1 MNNNGRN
8 NNFSRTRLTRVWFSA
23 RLWIIFLLGWIGIVA
38 ALSLPGT
45 TPESGIV
52 LEVGDVASQDIL
64 APSRLSFYSD
74 VLTQE
79 AREEA
84 AALIPNVYDP
94 PTGGIVRI
102 QVEGLRSVLNYID
115 TVRADA
121 NASEEERLED
131 LVKIEDV
138 HLDSITAQ
146 RILDLTDTRW
156 QVIRL
161 ESVNVLE
168 QVMRSEIREDQLEEA
183 RRTVPAL
190 VGISLSE
197 DQAELVVTL
206 TTPFVTPN
214 SFFNAEATEAAREEA
229 RNEVAEV
236 QTTYA
241 AGETIIGRGEVVE
254 PLHIEALQEYGL
266 LTTPD
271 PWLDIGV
278 RALLVLTLGIAF
290 GLYIY
295 RIHPDQLD
303 NVLVIASLAALFVLS
318 TMAMQFMIP
327 GRTILPYLFPAAMMP
342 ILLTILIGPGLGIL
356 GALIS
361 GAIAGFLAPRGLELA
376 IYVMFSGTL
385 GALVIGRAERLAS
398 FFWAGLSAA
407 AAAVAMVIV
416 FRVPDPSTDLIG
428 KASLIGAGVVSG
440 LLSASL
446 GFGLLLLIGSV
457 LGITTSLQLIELARP
472 DHPLLQLLLRNAPGT
487 YQHSL
492 QVANLAEQAARSV
505 GANPLLTRVGALY
518 HDSGKA
524 LRPQYYIENQVPGQN
539 VHEQLDPATSAGVI
553 VDHINAG
560 LELAQKYRIPEKVQ
574 AFIPE
579 HHGTLETSYQYR
591 TAVEAAGGDDSRIN
605 HADFEYPGP
614 KPQSKETALLMLADG
629 VEAKARAETP
639 KNEAEIDE
647 LVRWVIDDRMK
658 QGQLINVDLT
668 FRDLDTIRRSFVST
682 LKGIYHP
689 RITYPEDERSLAK
702 KVDQPNTEKKP
713 VEDDER
719 ISELE
724 ASDSQNPA

>member
-1 MNNNGRN
+1 MNNNSRN
-8 NNFSRTRLTRVWFSA
+8 NNLSRTKLKRIWFSA
-23 RLWIIFLLGWIGIVA
+23 RLWIIFLIGWIGIVA

-45 TPESGIV
+45 TPDSGIV
-52 LEVGDVASQDIL
+52 LEVGDVAAQDIL
-64 APSRLSFYSD
+64 APARLSFSSE

-79 AREEA
+79 ARDEA
-84 AALIPNVYDP
+84 AATIQDIYDP
-94 PTGGIVRI
+94 PDGSIVRI
-102 QVEGLRSVLNYID
+102 QVEGLRSVLEYVD
-115 TVRADA
+115 TVRADT
-121 NASEEERLED
+121 NASDEERLSD
-131 LVKIEDV
+131 LVKIEDIR
-138 HLDSITAQ
+138 LDSITAQ
-146 RILDLTDTRW
+146 RILDLTDTRG

-161 ESVNVLE
+161 EGVNVLE

-206 TTPFVTPN
+206 TTPFVIPN
-214 SFFNAEATEAAREEA
+214 SFFNAEATQAAREEA
-229 RNEVAEV
+229 RDEVTEV

-241 AGETIIGRGEVVE
+241 AGETIIGRGDVVE
-254 PLHIEALQEYGL
+254 PLHIETLQAYGL
-266 LTTPD
+266 LKTPD
-271 PWLDIGV
+271 PWLEIGV
-278 RALLVLTLGIAF
+278 RGLLVLTLGISF
-290 GLYIY
+290 GLYLF
-295 RIHPDQLD
+295 RIHPEQLE
-303 NVLVIASLAALFVLS
+303 NVLVIATLTALFVLS
-318 TMAMQFMIP
+318 TVSMQFMIP
-327 GRTILPYLFPAAMMP
+327 DRTVLPYLFPAAVMP

-356 GALIS
+356 GAMIT

-376 IYVMFSGTL
+376 IYVMFSGAM

-398 FFWAGLSAA
+398 FFWAGVSAA
-407 AAAVAMVIV
+407 ATAVAVVII

-428 KASLIGAGVVSG
+428 KASLLGAGVVSG

-472 DHPLLQLLLRNAPGT
+472 DHPLLQLILRNAPGT

-518 HDSGKA
+518 HDAGKA

-553 VDHINAG
+553 VEHVSAG

-579 HHGTLETSYQYR
+579 HHGTLETAFQYR
-591 TAVEAAGGDDSRIN
+591 SAVESAGGDSSMIN

-614 KPQSKETALLMLADG
+614 KPRSKETALLMLADG
-629 VEAKARAETP
+629 VEAKARADTP

-647 LVRWVIDDRMK
+647 LVRWVINDRME
-658 QGQLINVDLT
+658 QGQLSRVDLT
-668 FRDLDTIRRSFVST
+668 FKDLDTVRRSFVST

-689 RITYPEDERSLAK
+689 RIVYPEDEP
-702 KVDQPNTEKKP
+702 VDAVDKEQLEEKKLND
-713 VEDDER
+713 EDDQV